1 MKAIIYTRVSKTTQ
15 STQRQVSD
23 LSELNGYDVVRIFSE
38 SISGYTR
45 SAFERPELQ
54 KAIKYAKEN
63 DVEVILI
70 HEISRLGR
78 RTSEVLAII
87 EDLKKH
93 NIKIFVKSLD
103 LLVNSTDA
111 RDGYNKFLITLMTD
125 IGRMESEQMSFRIK
139 SGLEQRKRNG
149 FAIGRR
155 YGSAESSEVF
165 LSKHKKVVRYLN
177 NGESVRWIAT
187 KLSMSPTTVQKVRN
201 CM

>member
-23 LSELNGYDVVRIFSE
+23 LSELNGYDVLRIFSE

-87 EDLKKH
+87 EDLKQH
-93 NIKIFVKSLD
+93 GIKIFVKSLD
-103 LLVNSTDA
+103 LLVNSTDV
-111 RDGYNKFLITLMTD
+111 RDGYNQFLITLMTD

-149 FAIGRR
+149 YAIGRR
-155 YGSAESSEVF
+155 YGSAETKDSF
-165 LSKHKKVVRYLN
+165 ISKHKKVVHYLN

-201 CM
+201 YL

>member
-1 MKAIIYTRVSKTTQ
+1 MKAIIYTRVSKSSQ

-54 KAIKYAKEN
+54 KAIQYAKEN

-87 EDLKKH
+87 EDLKQH
-93 NIKIFVKSLD
+93 DIKIFVKSLD

-149 FAIGRR
+149 YAIGRR
-155 YGSAESSEVF
+155 YGSTESTETF

-187 KLSMSPTTVQKVRN
+187 KLNMSPTTVQKVRN
-201 CM
+201 YM